1 MLARLRQRLESAIPR
16 ATSRVAA
23 GRLRGE
29 LAGLLARHGELD
41 RARDEIAK
49 LRAEFRFE
57 PDAGVTAWVSLAEG
71 LLDYYEDLD
80 TGCRDRL
87 QRAYSLAS
95 AAQMRPLQA
104 LSTAW
109 LALLDYVQHD
119 VDSMAQR
126 LRHAFDLSTPDDHG
140 VRARAGLVAAQGY
153 HWSGHMERAQ
163 PWYESARQHALADG
177 DEAMMSAV
185 LYNRYAIQM
194 NLQREAEAQR
204 VVDVGAQPT
213 AETLA
218 KLASDALR
226 GAESTE
232 RFDQMVG
239 ATSLHVL
246 HPLMRAQLLTIQGQF
261 DEARGLFAQHYEV
274 GLQQG
279 MKSKAALLLADR
291 AWCEVRCGDV
301 GKGLGLAHEAEAG
314 LAALGDADDDAAARC
329 RLVQVYEACG
339 SADDKDRAI
348 ELREVAARHWRA
360 HISQQSRWIERLD
373 LALGS
378 GGPPPLVTA

>member
-1 MLARLRQRLESAIPR
+1 MLARLRQRLEAAIPR

-57 PDAGVTAWVSLAEG
+57 PDAGVTAWVALAEG

-95 AAQMRPLQA
+95 AAQLRPLQA
-104 LSTAW
+104 LATAW

-153 HWSGHMERAQ
+153 HWGGRMDRAQ

-204 VVDVGAQPT
+204 VVDVGTQPEP
-213 AETLA
+213 ETLA

-261 DEARGLFAQHYEV
+261 DEARALFAQHYEA

-279 MKSKAALLLADR
+279 MKAKAALLLTDR
-291 AWCEVRCGDV
+291 AWCELRCGEV
-301 GKGLGLAHEAEAG
+301 GKALGLAHEAEAG

-339 SADDKDRAI
+339 SADDKERAI

-360 HISQQSRWIERLD
+360 HISQQTRWVERLD

-378 GGPPPLVTA
+378 GGPPPLAAV

>member
-16 ATSRVAA
+16 ATSRVVA

-163 PWYESARQHALADG
+163 PWYDSARQHALADG

-204 VVDVGAQPT
+204 VVDVGTQPT

-291 AWCEVRCGDV
+291 AWCEVRCGEV

>member
-204 VVDVGAQPT
+204 VVDVGTQPT

>member
-1 MLARLRQRLESAIPR
+1 
-16 ATSRVAA
+16 
-23 GRLRGE
+23 
-29 LAGLLARHGELD
+29 
-41 RARDEIAK
+41 
-49 LRAEFRFE
+49 
-57 PDAGVTAWVSLAEG
+57 
-71 LLDYYEDLD
+71 
-80 TGCRDRL
+80 
-87 QRAYSLAS
+87 
-95 AAQMRPLQA
+95 
-104 LSTAW
+104 
-109 LALLDYVQHD
+109 
-119 VDSMAQR
+119 
-126 LRHAFDLSTPDDHG
+126 
-140 VRARAGLVAAQGY
+140 
-153 HWSGHMERAQ
+153 
-163 PWYESARQHALADG
+163 
-177 DEAMMSAV
+177 MMSAV

-204 VVDVGAQPT
+204 VVDVGTQPT

-291 AWCEVRCGDV
+291 AWCEVRCGEV

>member
-204 VVDVGAQPT
+204 VVDVGTQPT

-360 HISQQSRWIERLD
+360 HISQQARWIERLD

>member
-1 MLARLRQRLESAIPR
+1 MLARLRQRLEAAIPR
-16 ATSRVAA
+16 AGHRVAA

-29 LAGLLARHGELD
+29 LACLLARHGELD
-41 RARDEIAK
+41 RARDEVAR
-49 LRAEFRFE
+49 LRSEFRFE
-57 PDAGVTAWVSLAEG
+57 PDAGVSAWLSLAEG
-71 LLDYYEDLD
+71 LLDYYDDLD

-87 QRAYSLAS
+87 QRAYSLAA
-95 AAQMRPLQA
+95 AAQLRPLQA
-104 LSTAW
+104 LSAAW

-119 VDSMAQR
+119 IDSMAQR

-153 HWSGHMERAQ
+153 HWGGRMDRAQ
-163 PWYESARQHALADG
+163 PWYESARRHALADG

-204 VVDVGAQPT
+204 VVDVGTPHPP
-213 AETLA
+213 ETLA

-239 ATSLHVL
+239 ATSLGVL

-261 DEARGLFAQHYEV
+261 DEARALFAEHYEA

-279 MKSKAALLLADR
+279 MKAKAALLLADR
-291 AWCEVRCGDV
+291 AWCEARCGEA
-301 GKGLGLAHEAEAG
+301 GRALGLAREAEDG
-314 LAALGDADDDAAARC
+314 LPALGDADDDAAARC
-329 RLVQVYEACG
+329 RLVQVYEVCG
-339 SADDKDRAI
+339 GAAERERAV

-360 HISQQSRWIERLD
+360 HISQQGRWVERLD
-373 LALGS
+373 LSLGT
-378 GGPPPLVTA
+378 GGPV